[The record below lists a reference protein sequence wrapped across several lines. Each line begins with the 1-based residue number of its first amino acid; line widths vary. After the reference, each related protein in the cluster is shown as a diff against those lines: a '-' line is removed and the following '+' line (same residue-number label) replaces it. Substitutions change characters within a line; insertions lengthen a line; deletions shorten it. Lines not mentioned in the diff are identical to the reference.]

1 VKEVNI
7 VIPSS
12 PEFIGPIISFFHTLF
27 KNKGIEDLVVSNVV
41 TSVIEAIANAITH
54 GNKTDVTKKIAIAIH
69 VDQHTLNI
77 EIQDEGNGFDVANL
91 PNPLAPENL
100 LKPSGRGIFLIKS
113 FMDRVEFDFQE
124 KGAKLIMQK
133 VFDKNI
139 E

>member
-1 VKEVNI
+1 M
-7 VIPSS
+7 
-12 PEFIGPIISFFHTLF
+12 T
-27 KNKGIEDLVVSNVV
+27 VV
-41 TSVIEAIANAITH
+41 TTETASKSDTALPRTCSASY
-54 GNKTDVTKKIAIAIH
+54 
-69 VDQHTLNI
+69 DQHTLNI
-77 EIQDEGNGFDVANL
+77 EIQDEGNGFDVVNL

-113 FMDRVEFDFQE
+113 FMDRVEFNFQE

>member
-1 VKEVNI
+1 VKEVKI

-54 GNKTDVTKKIAIAIH
+54 GNKADVAKKVAIAIH

-77 EIQDEGNGFDVANL
+77 EVQDEGNGFDVTNL
-91 PNPLAPENL
+91 PNPLASENL
-100 LKPSGRGIFLIKS
+100 LKPYGRGIFLIKS

-124 KGAKLIMQK
+124 KGTKLIMQK
-133 VFDKNI
+133 MFDKNV

>member
-1 VKEVNI
+1 VKEVKI

-12 PEFIGPIISFFHTLF
+12 PEFIGPIISFCHTLF
-27 KNKGIEDLVVSNVV
+27 KNKGIEDLMVSNVV